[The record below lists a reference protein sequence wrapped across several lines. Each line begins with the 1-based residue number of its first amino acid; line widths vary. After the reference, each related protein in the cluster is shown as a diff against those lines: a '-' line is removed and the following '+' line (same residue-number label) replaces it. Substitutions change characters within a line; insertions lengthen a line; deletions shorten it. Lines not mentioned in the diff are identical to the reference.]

1 MLYKIKNAHKLT
13 VEDLRGIAFF
23 NRIILNYEKMLKIEK
38 RHADTTTDTDTKKG
52 S

>member
-1 MLYKIKNAHKLT
+1 MPYKIKNVHKLP

-38 RHADTTTDTDTKKG
+38 RHAERTAHTDTEKG